1 MRFIFHG
8 IILVVFLAACNQQ
21 SADKKNSE
29 IQARVIVDNSKTD
42 SLSLANNLNAF
53 SDLELFFDNANYQ
66 VTKGSDT
73 NYFYFSRSSDLLIKV
88 HQYKIIKGDSAFLKI
103 DSIQV
108 VDGNIIQWKFDTKIL
123 HLIAHSES
131 SNNWKSNNLDSTS
144 YIFNRFNKKDIQ
156 LVGANKSKTIF
167 SKTIAFSS
175 FLVRSFY
182 DYKHGTKY
190 AFDTA
195 NFTKKSGKIK
205 PLF

>member
-1 MRFIFHG
+1 MRSIFFSV
-8 IILVVFLAACNQQ
+8 ILVVFFAACNQQ

-42 SLSLANNLNAF
+42 SLSMSNNLKAF

-66 VTKGSDT
+66 VTKGRDT

-103 DSIQV
+103 DSIQL
-108 VDGNIIQWKFDTKIL
+108 VDGKFIQWKFAAKTL
-123 HLIAHSES
+123 HLIAHSET
-131 SNNWKSNNLDSTS
+131 SNNWKSKNLDSTTF
-144 YIFNRFNKKDIQ
+144 IFNRFNKKDFQ
-156 LVGANKSKTIF
+156 LVEANKSKTIF

>member
-1 MRFIFHG
+1 MRSIFFSV
-8 IILVVFLAACNQQ
+8 ILVVFFAACNQQ

-42 SLSLANNLNAF
+42 SLSMSNNLKAF

-66 VTKGSDT
+66 VTKGRDT

-103 DSIQV
+103 DSIQL
-108 VDGNIIQWKFDTKIL
+108 VDGKFIQWKFAAKTL
-123 HLIAHSES
+123 HLIAHSET
-131 SNNWKSNNLDSTS
+131 SNNWKSKNLDSTTF
-144 YIFNRFNKKDIQ
+144 IFNRFNKKDFQ
-156 LVGANKSKTIF
+156 LVEANKSKTIF

-182 DYKHGTKY
+182 DYKHGTRY